1 MIRRIRISKGT
12 TMFDTVKGHSTIV
25 LADNAFAYNADKQ
38 KLYRLDERKQLLDLE
53 TGKWI
58 GLSLIPSSLAN
69 TPGYEIKKPG

>member
-1 MIRRIRISKGT
+1 
-12 TMFDTVKGHSTIV
+12 MFDTVQGHPTVV
-25 LADNAFAYNADKQ
+25 LADNEFAYSADKK

-69 TPGYEIKKPG
+69 TPGYEIKPLG